1 MILFINII
9 DIFEFLSQKLLIEF
23 VFFFFISKLSG
34 KNDFSKYFFFKFI
47 FKNNLKL
54 FLFWME
60 KFFFISKL

>member
-9 DIFEFLSQKLLIEF
+9 DIFEFLFQKLLIEF
-23 VFFFFISKLSG
+23 VFFFISKLSG